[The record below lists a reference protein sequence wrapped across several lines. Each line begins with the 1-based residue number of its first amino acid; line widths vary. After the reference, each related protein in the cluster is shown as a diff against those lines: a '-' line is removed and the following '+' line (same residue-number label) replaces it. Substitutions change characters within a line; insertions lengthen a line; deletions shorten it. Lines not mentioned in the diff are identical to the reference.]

1 MNETIDPRL
10 PAPGLGT
17 LMWRGF
23 RQTCPRC
30 GQSRLFGKFLKTNDQ
45 CAACRQELGHI
56 RADDFPPYLT
66 MVVVGH
72 IVVPLI
78 VLAEREFQP
87 STALHMTLWLPLT
100 GLLSFWFLPR
110 LKGMI
115 IGLMI
120 HLGLRGDEN
129 Q

>member
-1 MNETIDPRL
+1 METAIDPA
-10 PAPGLGT
+10 PPVPGLAT

-30 GQSRLFGKFLKTNDQ
+30 GKTRLFASFLKAQPQ
-45 CAACRQELGHI
+45 CSACDQELGHI

-78 VLAEREFQP
+78 LLTERELQP
-87 STALHMTLWLPLT
+87 SIAVHLAVWLPAVVLLT
-100 GLLSFWFLPR
+100 FWFLPR

-115 IGLMI
+115 ISLML
-120 HLGLRGDEN
+120 HLGLKGDER

>member
-1 MNETIDPRL
+1 MNTTIDPHL
-10 PAPGLGT
+10 PVPGLGT
-17 LMWRGF
+17 LLWRGF

-30 GQSRLFGKFLKTNDQ
+30 GGAKLFGKYLKTTDH
-45 CAACRQELGHI
+45 CTACRQELGHI

-78 VLAEREFQP
+78 LMTEREFQP
-87 STALHMTLWLPLT
+87 SIMLHLMMWLPLT
-100 GLLSFWFLPR
+100 LLLTFWFLPR

-115 IGLMI
+115 IGLML
-120 HLGLRGDEN
+120 HLGLRGDES

>member
-1 MNETIDPRL
+1 MSTHVETSL
-10 PAPGLGT
+10 PVPGIAT

-23 RQTCPRC
+23 CKICPGC
-30 GQSRLFGKFLKTNDQ
+30 GQSHLFGKFLKPVDQ
-45 CAACRQELGHI
+45 CAVCSRELGRI

-72 IVVPLI
+72 IIVPL
-78 VLAEREFQP
+78 VLLSERLAQP
-87 STALHMTLWLPLT
+87 SITLQLSIWLPATAFLT
-100 GLLSFWFLPR
+100 FWFLPR

-115 IGLMI
+115 IGLML
-120 HLGLRGDEN
+120 HLGLSGDEH

>member
-10 PAPGLGT
+10 PAPGLAT

-30 GQSRLFGKFLKTNDQ
+30 GQSRLFGKFLKTADQ
-45 CAACRQELGHI
+45 CNACRQELGHI

-78 VLAEREFQP
+78 LFAERQYQP
-87 STALHMTLWLPLT
+87 SIALHLALWLPLT
-100 GLLSFWFLPR
+100 GVLSFWFLPR

-120 HLGLRGDEN
+120 HLGLRGDET

>member
-1 MNETIDPRL
+1 MNTTADPHL
-10 PAPGLGT
+10 PVPSLST
-17 LMWRGF
+17 LLWRGF

-30 GQSRLFGKFLKTNDQ
+30 GGSKLFGKYLKTTDH
-45 CAACRQELGHI
+45 CSTCSQELGHI

-78 VLAEREFQP
+78 LLTEREFQP
-87 STALHMTLWLPLT
+87 SISVHLMVWLPMTLLLT
-100 GLLSFWFLPR
+100 FWFLPR

-115 IGLMI
+115 IGLML
-120 HLGLRGDEN
+120 HLGLRGDES